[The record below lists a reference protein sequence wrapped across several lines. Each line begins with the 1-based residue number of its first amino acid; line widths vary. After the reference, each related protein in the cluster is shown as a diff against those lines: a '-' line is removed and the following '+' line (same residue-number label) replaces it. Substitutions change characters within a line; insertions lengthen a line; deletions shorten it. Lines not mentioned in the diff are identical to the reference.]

1 MNKAAQ
7 ALNQSRTENHTLMGG
22 LVSHHHLRLLLL
34 ALAVF
39 LSGFGV
45 VYMKDV
51 NRRYFVESQSLTK
64 HANELET
71 EWGQLMLEQSAWSTQ
86 SRIEKV
92 ASEKLSMK
100 APVQQSIVMVKP

>member
-7 ALNQSRTENHTLMGG
+7 ALNQSRSENHTLMGG
-22 LVSHHHLRLLLL
+22 LVASHHSKLLFL
-34 ALAVF
+34 ALTVF

-92 ASEKLSMK
+92 ATQKLNMQT
-100 APVQQSIVMVKP
+100 PVQQSIVMVKP